1 MLRDFIDCVEEKILQ
16 KKSQF
21 QSCFIY
27 FIYIKQII
35 YEVGN
40 MSIKIFSNNV
50 RYGIDLISLIVICD
64 IFFSKIKV
72 YSKFNFIYKN
82 IFFLV
87 LIVIE

>member
-1 MLRDFIDCVEEKILQ
+1 MLRDLIDCVEEEKILE

-40 MSIKIFSNNV
+40 MSIKIFINNV

-64 IFFSKIKV
+64 IFYSKINKYIV
-72 YSKFNFIYKN
+72 SLILFIK
-82 IFFLV
+82 IFLFWF
-87 LIVIE
+87 

>member
-1 MLRDFIDCVEEKILQ
+1 
-16 KKSQF
+16 
-21 QSCFIY
+21 
-27 FIYIKQII
+27 
-35 YEVGN
+35 

-64 IFFSKIKV
+64 IFYSKIKV

-82 IFFLV
+82 MFFLV

>member
-1 MLRDFIDCVEEKILQ
+1 MLRDFIDCVEEKILEE

-40 MSIKIFSNNV
+40 MSIKIFINNV

-64 IFFSKIKV
+64 IFFSKINKYIV
-72 YSKFNFIYKN
+72 SLILFIK
-82 IFFLV
+82 IFFFWF
-87 LIVIE
+87 